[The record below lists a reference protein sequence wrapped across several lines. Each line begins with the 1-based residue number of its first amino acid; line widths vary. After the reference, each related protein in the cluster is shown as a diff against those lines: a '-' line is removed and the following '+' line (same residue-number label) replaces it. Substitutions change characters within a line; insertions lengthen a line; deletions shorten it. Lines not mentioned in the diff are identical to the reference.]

1 MNAPESNR
9 PPIEFTID
17 GQAHTTEE
25 HRQAAADLLRLAG
38 LEPTSY
44 DLARLLPND
53 NPQRFNDDD
62 VVTIRP
68 GDRFVSKRENAQ
80 VA

>member
-1 MNAPESNR
+1 MNTSESNR

-17 GQAHTTEE
+17 GEAFTTEE
-25 HRQAAADLLRLAG
+25 HRLSAVDLLRLAG
-38 LEPTSY
+38 LEPASY

-53 NPQRFNDDD
+53 NPQRFDDDD

-68 GDRFVSKRENAQ
+68 RDRFVSKRESAP